1 MHSLGKCFAFQK
13 IIWCNS
19 GNIWC
24 IINERF
30 CVFKKTFGIFF
41 QERFLAF
48 FRERFCELQ
57 KRFCVFQQ
65 IFSVIWEKHFAP
77 FGHRNHHSNQS
88 LTRNKRNNHHSIKRN
103 YFAQLKNNFNVWIAL
118 IRGSAKGIFVMPQLN
133 VKFISWVI
141 QLLVEQSH
149 HDYILRNYFFLW

>member
-1 MHSLGKCFAFQK
+1 MHILDNILCLPGKSLRNVGNVSCILWEKCLAFQK
-13 IIWCNS
+13 IILCNS

-30 CVFKKTFGIFF
+30 CVFKKTFGTFF

-65 IFSVIWEKHFAP
+65 IFCVIWETHFAP

-103 YFAQLKNNFNVWIAL
+103 YFA
-118 IRGSAKGIFVMPQLN
+118 
-133 VKFISWVI
+133 
-141 QLLVEQSH
+141 
-149 HDYILRNYFFLW
+149 